1 MENLATN
8 PQAKIEDLLDLDE
21 KGRPSFAASNGRVS
35 GTGEPTDS
43 PYTGGTVY
51 YYINSDVPDQ
61 NEITAAIADWD
72 SKTSLTSVQLSS
84 PGSST
89 SSNWIEFIKRNSGC
103 SSTIPGFQSWNR
115 VYVSQSCI
123 TDNIKHEIGHAL
135 GLFHEHQRVD
145 RDSEIE
151 VFWNNIPEENRNQYR
166 LMNTLILNYTLGNG
180 YASFTQGN
188 LDFNSIM
195 IYNSF
200 QNING
205 QSTLVLTRQNGPYW
219 SKTGEITPTDIA
231 TIDRIFNDNIEDKL
245 VFSPFDLVATKSG
258 CTFNLSWGHNGG
270 LSGLAGEPN
279 EFWLFKMSSGNID
292 EEWSFYKK
300 ITGGSTRSHSFTDC
314 SVGYLP
320 RWRLAAVK
328 STTGAYSPSAEA
340 IYDLPGNCACSDDTE
355 LNEVVYIEPSSSNQD
370 YLYEVGWKEMP
381 TSYSQVELWYTTNS
395 GQSFLLKSDFVGC
408 ETGWEW
414 FALPDYHSSD
424 GPSSFWIFAKDG
436 STTRNCN
443 GSLWSSYYKNRQQ

>member
-151 VFWNNIPEENRNQYR
+151 VAWNSIPEKKRNQYR

-195 IYNSF
+195 IYDSY
-200 QNING
+200 
-205 QSTLVLTRQNGPYW
+205 QSELDAEVLFKKNDIPSNW
-219 SKTGEITPTDIA
+219 EKTGTITSTDIA

-245 VFSPFDLVATKSG
+245 VFSPFDLVGNKK
-258 CTFNLSWGHNGG
+258 
-270 LSGLAGEPN
+270 
-279 EFWLFKMSSGNID
+279 WLHIQ
-292 EEWSFYKK
+292 
-300 ITGGSTRSHSFTDC
+300 
-314 SVGYLP
+314 P
-320 RWRLAAVK
+320 
-328 STTGAYSPSAEA
+328 
-340 IYDLPGNCACSDDTE
+340 
-355 LNEVVYIEPSSSNQD
+355 
-370 YLYEVGWKEMP
+370 
-381 TSYSQVELWYTTNS
+381 
-395 GQSFLLKSDFVGC
+395 
-408 ETGWEW
+408 
-414 FALPDYHSSD
+414 
-424 GPSSFWIFAKDG
+424 
-436 STTRNCN
+436 
-443 GSLWSSYYKNRQQ
+443 